1 MGIRELS
8 RVKRWCY
15 GESES
20 HAVKLRF
27 RTRLAA
33 PA

>member
-15 GESES
+15 GESKS
-20 HAVKLRF
+20 QAAKQ
-27 RTRLAA
+27 RLKRAW
-33 PA
+33 